1 MERKSAPSTTMYS
14 KGVSMKHAVQSLSKR
29 AAAVILAAAL
39 ALPTV
44 YASAGTRW
52 LTTTQTLADG
62 LSYVNTITEHSSAG
76 RVESYSFQVSPNSD
90 VYPIM
95 VQSSGT
101 AYGAATINKAISYAE
116 SMGYNVIGGINSDFF
131 GNGGVPLGISI
142 EEGIYKSSPEGNN
155 AVASVN
161 GQVSLSVSPQVYIT
175 LTNQRDGSKVDLTH
189 FNKWRN
195 SSGGLYLYNED
206 FSTISTQTTAAGGR
220 MVRFVLAD
228 ESKGADL
235 TVNSTLTLEVVE
247 VFETSDAVPIG
258 EENYILTAAYE
269 SGFYEVFA
277 SYQPGDKVTLTTSC
291 SDPVLSSADWASGA
305 GDIIVRNGAIT
316 DSSQWVYGKD
326 GRNPRTALGV
336 KADGTLVLYEVDGR
350 QSGYSGGL
358 SEKDLADE
366 LLQQGCQWAVNLDG
380 GGSSILSARLPGSSS
395 VDVQNS
401 PSGGYPRSCA
411 TFILLVTDDPGTG
424 PATRLALKDDG
435 LVVLAGSSVTLGDVV
450 SINDGAKT
458 VNTRVSDAQFT
469 SGSGLGSFNGSVY
482 TAGSKAGT
490 DTIQLYSPSLGLSGT
505 AQVHVVTALSQ
516 LTVTKAGSSSAVTSL
531 SMEAGDSVQLSASGT
546 YWSRNALRTS
556 STSSVTWSVS
566 GNVGTI
572 TKDGLFT
579 ANGTGTSGTITATAG
594 GVTKTISVSLNSV
607 HNDVTPDHWAY
618 TAVEYCYEHGIVSGI
633 SSTEFGRDYSITRGD
648 FVLMLYGAL
657 GRPAV
662 SGQAGFT
669 DVASTDYYAKAI
681 TWASANGLVS
691 GISATE
697 FGPRTPIT
705 REQAF
710 TILHRAM
717 PLLGISSPD
726 ADLSI
731 LEQFS
736 DKDLIADYAKPHI
749 AALVSQGVA
758 SGAGDTIN
766 PRGNLTRAEMA
777 ALLYRLLT
785 YNEEEQPSQP
795 EEPTVDPNATL
806 TLDPAQ
812 SQLTAAQSIQIQ
824 AVLTGAQGTVSWR
837 SSDSAIAAV
846 SPEGIVTN
854 VYTGSGT
861 AQVTITATLG
871 TLSASATFTC
881 QSAEQVGQ
889 VTAEPSLNVRSG
901 PGTTY
906 SVISSLTYGRRVV
919 VVDDSLPG
927 WYQVLFSDASGQAV
941 TGYVSADY
949 LNVT

>member
-1 MERKSAPSTTMYS
+1 
-14 KGVSMKHAVQSLSKR
+14 MKHAVQSLAKR
-29 AAAVILAAAL
+29 AAAVLLAAAL
-39 ALPTV
+39 AIPTA

-62 LSYVNTITEHSSAG
+62 LTYVNTITQHSSAG
-76 RVESYSFQVSPNSD
+76 RVESYSFQLSPNSD

-131 GNGGVPLGISI
+131 GNNGVPLGISI
-142 EEGIYKSSPEGNN
+142 EDGVYKSSPEGNN
-155 AVASVN
+155 AVATVN
-161 GQVSLSVSPQVYIT
+161 GQMSLSVSPQVYIT
-175 LTNQRDGSKVDLTH
+175 LENKRDGSTTELTH

-206 FSTISTQTTAAGGR
+206 FSTISTQTNAAAGW
-220 MVRFVLAD
+220 MVRFQVVENGQD
-228 ESKGADL
+228 TDL

-247 VFETSDAVPIG
+247 AFETSDSQPIG
-258 EENYILTAAYE
+258 EGNYILTAANE
-269 SGFYEVFA
+269 SGGWEVYNSF
-277 SYQPGDKVTLTTSC
+277 QPGDRVTLTTSC
-291 SDPVLSSADWASGA
+291 SDSVLSKAQWASGA

-350 QSGYSGGL
+350 QSGYSSGL
-358 SEKDLADE
+358 SERDLADE

-380 GGSSILSARLPGSSS
+380 GGSSILSARLPGSDS

-450 SINDGAKT
+450 SVNDGAKT
-458 VNTRVSDAQFT
+458 VNSRVSDAQFT
-469 SGSGLGSFNGSVY
+469 LGSGLGSFNGSVY
-482 TAGSKAGT
+482 TAGAKGGT
-490 DTIQLYSPSLGLSGT
+490 DTIEIYSPSLGLSGT
-505 AQVHVVTALSQ
+505 AQIHVVTALSQ
-516 LTVTKAGSSSAVTSL
+516 LNVTKAGSSSALSSL
-531 SMEAGDSVQLSASGT
+531 SMKAGDSVQLSATGT
-546 YWSRNALRTS
+546 YWSRDALRS
-556 STSSVTWSVS
+556 GSAASVTWSVS
-566 GNVGTI
+566 GGVGTI
-572 TKDGLFT
+572 TQDGLFT
-579 ANGTGTSGTITATAG
+579 ANGTSNSGTITVKAG
-594 GVTKTISVSLNSV
+594 GVTKNISVSLSNV
-607 HNDVTPDHWAY
+607 HTDVTPDHWSY

-633 SSTEFGRDYSITRGD
+633 SPTEFGRDNPISRGD

-662 SGQAGFT
+662 SGQANFT
-669 DVASTDYYAKAI
+669 DVSSSDYYATAI
-681 TWASANGLVS
+681 AWASANGLVS

-697 FGPRTPIT
+697 FGPKTSIT

-710 TILHRAM
+710 TILHQAM
-717 PLLGISSPD
+717 PLLGISSPTP
-726 ADLSI
+726 DLSV
-731 LEQFS
+731 LDQFS
-736 DKDLIADYAKPHI
+736 DKDLIADYAKPHM

-785 YNEEEQPSQP
+785 YDEPEQPEQP
-795 EEPTVDPNATL
+795 EEPSVDPDATL
-806 TLDPAQ
+806 TLSPTQ
-812 SQLTAAQSIQIQ
+812 SQLASAQSLQIQ
-824 AVLTGAQGTVSWR
+824 AVLTGAQGTISWH
-837 SSDSAIAAV
+837 SSDPTIAAV
-846 SPEGIVTN
+846 SSDGTVTN

-871 TLSASATFTC
+871 SLSASTVLTC
-881 QSAEQVGQ
+881 ESAEQVGQ

-901 PGTTY
+901 PGTNY
-906 SVISSLTYGRRVV
+906 SIVSSLTYGRRVV
-919 VVDDSLPG
+919 ILDDSTAG
-927 WYQVLFSDASGQAV
+927 WYQVLFSNSSGKAV

-949 LNVT
+949 LTVT